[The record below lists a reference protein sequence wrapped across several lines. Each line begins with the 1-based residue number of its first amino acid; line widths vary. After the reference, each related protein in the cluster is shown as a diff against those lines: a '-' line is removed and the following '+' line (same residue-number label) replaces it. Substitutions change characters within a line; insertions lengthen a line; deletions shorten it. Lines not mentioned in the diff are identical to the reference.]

1 MFKHERLE
9 VWQEAIQYVCEVCL
23 KRKPF
28 PSDER
33 FGLTNPVR
41 RSSNSVAANIAEGC
55 SRSTDREYIR
65 FLEIAYASLAETVSP
80 LEVSLRL
87 KFLPPADHKCLRERA
102 ERIGRMLSG
111 LRTSLERSL
120 ATAKS

>member
-1 MFKHERLE
+1 MFKHERLD
-9 VWQEAIQYVCEVCL
+9 VWQEAILFVCEVYL
-23 KRKPF
+23 KTKPF

-33 FGLTNPVR
+33 FGLTNQVR

-65 FLEIAYASLAETVSP
+65 FLEIAYASLAETVSH

-87 KFLPPADHKCLRERA
+87 KFLPPEDHKCLRERA

-120 ATAKS
+120 SGPRP

>member
-9 VWQEAIQYVCEVCL
+9 VWQEAIQFVCDIYQQT
-23 KRKPF
+23 RAF

-33 FGLTNPVR
+33 FGLTNQVR
-41 RSSNSVAANIAEGC
+41 RSSNSIAANIAEGC
-55 SRSTDREYIR
+55 SRSTDREYVR
-65 FLEIAYASLAETVSP
+65 FLEIAYASLAETVSH

-87 KFLPPADHKCLRERA
+87 TFLSPENHKDLRDRA

-120 ATAKS
+120 SGPRP

>member
-9 VWQEAIQYVCEVCL
+9 VWQEAIQFVCDIYL
-23 KRKPF
+23 QTRTF
-28 PSDER
+28 PSEER
-33 FGLTNPVR
+33 FGLTNQVR

-55 SRSTDREYIR
+55 SRSSDKEYIR
-65 FLEIAYASLAETVSP
+65 YLEISYASLAETVSH
-80 LEVSLRL
+80 LEVALRLNFLSPEDHLSLRQ
-87 KFLPPADHKCLRERA
+87 PA

-120 ATAKS
+120 SGSRL

>member
-1 MFKHERLE
+1 MFKHERLD
-9 VWQEAIQYVCEVCL
+9 VWNEAIQFVCEVYH
-23 KRKPF
+23 KTKSF

-33 FGLTNPVR
+33 FGLTNQVR

-65 FLEIAYASLAETVSP
+65 YIEIAYASLAETDSH
-80 LEVSLRL
+80 LEVSVRL
-87 KFLPPADHKCLRERA
+87 NFLSVEDHKCLRDRA

-111 LRTSLERSL
+111 LRASLERSL
-120 ATAKS
+120 STSKP